1 MAQQN
6 TITILAP
13 DGTPGDVPA
22 ENVPAALAAGGKI
35 GVQVYAPDGTPGYV
49 PHDRVGEAI
58 AKGASYSPD
67 GQTTISAPVNNENPI
82 TNYFHDLGN
91 DLTQGGSRTG
101 IGRALGAMQGR
112 QNGYSGLNSGVSE
125 GAANIMGSPLTGTAQ
140 ALEGLASIPQHPI
153 AGPVKA
159 VGGIAK
165 ALTIPGLMATGGGG
179 AAAAVDAIPSAAY
192 AGQRLN
198 NIAEAVGNADVPLNR
213 SLAPLQRLA
222 ELNQNGGSGSV
233 PAGVMQL
240 LERSQAIAPMGY
252 PTARDF
258 ASNISALSGAEKLT
272 SKPQVLAQMGVLRS
286 GLHGDIADSLGVLG
300 PEYLDAIKEYARAQS
315 LKTVATKAGKYIGG
329 GAVGAVIGNKAY
341 NMIKGVGGK

>member
-1 MAQQN
+1 MPKN
-6 TITILAP
+6 
-13 DGTPGDVPA
+13 
-22 ENVPAALAAGGKI
+22 
-35 GVQVYAPDGTPGYV
+35 VQVGQQVIAFPDEMS
-49 PHDRVGEAI
+49 D
-58 AKGASYSPD
+58 D
-67 GQTTISAPVNNENPI
+67 DISAVLRKTSPPPITNGAMLKPHVNNENPI
-82 TNYFHDLGN
+82 TNYLNDASL

-125 GAANIMGSPLTGTAQ
+125 GAANIMGSPFTGTAQ
-140 ALEGLASIPQHPI
+140 TLEGLASIPQHPI

-222 ELNQNGGSGSV
+222 ELNQNGGSGSA

-258 ASNISALSGAEKLT
+258 ASNISALSGAEKLA

-315 LKTVATKAGKYIGG
+315 LKTAATRA
-329 GAVGAVIGNKAY
+329 AVGLGSAGTAAVIGKGAY
-341 NMIKGVGGK
+341 NLIKGVGGK